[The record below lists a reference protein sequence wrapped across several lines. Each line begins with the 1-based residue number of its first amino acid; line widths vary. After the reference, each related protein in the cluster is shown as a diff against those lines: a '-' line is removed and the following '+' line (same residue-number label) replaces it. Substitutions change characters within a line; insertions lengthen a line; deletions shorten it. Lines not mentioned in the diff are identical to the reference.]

1 MMLAL
6 DFVTPL
12 LLVGLSAA
20 AIPFVLHLLSSV
32 RAEEMYFPTLRFLRM
47 SMEKTARRRRIQHWL
62 LLLLRSGLLALLALA
77 AAEPISRAAGGWLA
91 GREYAAVVILDNSFS
106 MAARSEAGGRFA
118 QAKTEA
124 TALLSGE
131 TKPSVAAVM
140 TTNGGPVP
148 EEMTARLETLRGRID
163 RAEID
168 FGPSTLA
175 QRVAA
180 AVKLLKDQ
188 SAPQKSIYVFSD
200 LQRVSFQKL
209 AALQELA
216 GDQDVH
222 LLVVDTSGGRTNN
235 VAVTDV
241 KIAGRPVVGKVL
253 EITAT
258 LVNSCPTQRAVDVVL
273 DLEDR
278 PGGQRIRKVL
288 QAAGS
293 EGSIAV
299 VKFRQRFS
307 RPGVVGG
314 QVRLLLRDSD
324 DLPTDDVRRFS
335 LTISRQVPV
344 LIVAAAAQVTDPPS
358 LAPAWMLE
366 VALDLFPDG
375 AQPWSLVARTVAAEQ
390 FGPANL
396 KDVSAAFFCNVPS
409 FSDEQAKAV
418 VDFVSSGGT
427 AAIFTG
433 LDTDVENY
441 NLRFV
446 DQTGAQAMLPGRL
459 AAPVGQ
465 LGSLAEAVAVD
476 WVDMEHPYFSGL
488 YENLDEYLGVLVQ
501 RYHRMDDK
509 TPTGRVLMRLA
520 NGEPL
525 LLAGRFGQGRC
536 VLCTTTASPRW
547 SNLATSE
554 ADLFLPIV
562 ERISLLSHREAGQNN
577 AYLAGSQV
585 QLRLGG
591 TQARPAPAD
600 GRQQEAGDPRA
611 AKGSVLVS
619 LPGSGPQEPPK
630 SVSLTGS
637 AAEPRATFGD
647 TARLGKYRWR
657 LQADDPDGLTA
668 SGQFVINPH
677 GQESKLES
685 LDAEAFKAEMAQ
697 RGIQRVYVGPTL
709 SSANEAALA
718 DAEGR
723 NWWDLLLAGAIL
735 LLVVEAIVANR
746 SRTGREDAIPA
757 RLNPRIAAR
766 GAT

>member
-344 LIVAAAAQVTDPPS
+344 LIVAGPAQVTDPPS

-409 FSDEQAKAV
+409 FSAEQAKAV

-585 QLRLGG
+585 PIRPTEALGDDRG
-591 TQARPAPAD
+591 RALGDQASLIIRTPGGGPDDAPQAVPLTQTA
-600 GRQQEAGDPRA
+600 E
-611 AKGSVLVS
+611 
-619 LPGSGPQEPPK
+619 GPLA
-630 SVSLTGS
+630 VFT
-637 AAEPRATFGD
+637 D
-647 TARLGKYRWR
+647 TSDLGVYRWTV
-657 LQADDPDGLTA
+657 QADALEQANGA
-668 SGQFVINPH
+668 GQFVINPH
-677 GQESKLES
+677 GQESRLES
-685 LDAEAFKAEMAQ
+685 LDAEAFKAGMAQ

-709 SSANEAALA
+709 SLANEAALA